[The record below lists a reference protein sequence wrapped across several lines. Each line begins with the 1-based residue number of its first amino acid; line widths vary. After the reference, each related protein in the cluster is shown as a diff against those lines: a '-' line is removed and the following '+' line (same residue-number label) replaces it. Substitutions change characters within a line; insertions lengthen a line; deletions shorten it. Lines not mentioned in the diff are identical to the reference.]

1 MDFVVKIRRSLLFAF
16 FLGIVHLCAI
26 TAVILLSVPVY
37 IKLLCMILLFISF
50 LYYFNKY
57 VILNSARTIVKI
69 EHIGESWSL
78 VNSEG
83 NIMSAELVATYISR
97 RLIVLRFKVSG
108 RLFKISVPIFIDAVT
123 AESWRQLRQRLL
135 TKKV

>member
-1 MDFVVKIRRSLLFAF
+1 
-16 FLGIVHLCAI
+16 
-26 TAVILLSVPVY
+26 
-37 IKLLCMILLFISF
+37 MILLFISF